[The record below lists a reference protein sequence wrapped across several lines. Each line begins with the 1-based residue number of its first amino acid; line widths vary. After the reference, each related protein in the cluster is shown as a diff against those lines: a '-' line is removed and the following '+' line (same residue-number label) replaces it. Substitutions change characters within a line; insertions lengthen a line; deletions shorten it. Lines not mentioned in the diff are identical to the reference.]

1 MDIVAAEKE
10 LRSSTSFYDIH
21 LLWDELFG
29 VTGYNFSLF
38 SQGAEFADR
47 VMSETDKNVVS
58 LFQLKSFYFSLP
70 RAIRDEL
77 MQSSEYHDILTMAES
92 VSDSAVKDFLVDTG
106 NKAISDK
113 CPNFFSDLD
122 ILNNLNKELL
132 SVRNE
137 IDRNSLH
144 WYDFGRS
151 EINKQVEADE
161 ELNNLLKRQKAFQER
176 IKVSHTFTD
185 DDHKE
190 DMYLHDQIA
199 RRYDEIRYAVW
210 EDIGKKER
218 EAMSRLQEQRDRL
231 YAEAEKLQT
240 TLLSNVKDVLNNHS
254 PVTEEEAK
262 AWVDKNI
269 FFDSSAIA
277 KMKRLGVSI
286 PQFKESLAELYRY
299 LGGKLG
305 IINFVVEGRSNRAFA
320 RGRGLIALQGAINTE
335 TLFHECGHLAEAWD
349 QAINA
354 ACLRFV
360 KDRAEGPPVSLR
372 KLTGNHG
379 YRLAEVAYPDSFIDP
394 YVGKHYSDA
403 ASEVLSM
410 GIQCLANGASLRRL
424 AKDSEHLKLMVGICT
439 MPRRPD
445 MAELVQKAQQAA
457 ASEQLKKDLA
467 AKWNKALG
475 RVANKEFSERLLD
488 SGIRG
493 YRMYH
498 IFDSYKL
505 YDPENNLIYATGY
518 GVNLKQF
525 LRVAYLYIAN
535 AADLLPGKFN
545 SLDEIKNAAEP
556 ESNSIPSWFDNSS
569 SLPRIQ

>member
-10 LRSSTSFYDIH
+10 LRSSTSFDDIH

-29 VTGYNFSLF
+29 VTGYNFALF

-92 VSDSAVKDFLVDTG
+92 VSESAVKKFVEESGSNL
-106 NKAISDK
+106 ISEK
-113 CPNFFSDLD
+113 YPNFFSDLEKLKDVSKVLLD
-122 ILNNLNKELL
+122 I
-132 SVRNE
+132 RRE
-137 IDRNSLH
+137 IDRNATY
-144 WYDFGRS
+144 WYDLGKS
-151 EINKQVEADE
+151 EIQKQMNADE
-161 ELNNLLKRQKAFQER
+161 ELINLLKKQKAFQER
-176 IKVSHTFTD
+176 IKASDTFTD
-185 DDHKE
+185 EDHE
-190 DMYLHDQIA
+190 ENMHLYAQISK
-199 RRYDEIRYAVW
+199 RYDEIRDVVW

-231 YAEAEKLQT
+231 YAETEELQT
-240 TLLSNVKDVLNNHS
+240 ALLNSLKDVLKEHS
-254 PVTEEEAK
+254 PISAEEAQE
-262 AWVDKNI
+262 WVEKSV
-269 FFDSSAIA
+269 FFDSSATA
-277 KMKRLGVSI
+277 KMSRLGVSI

-305 IINFVVEGRSNRAFA
+305 IIHFVVEGRSKRAFA

-394 YVGKHYSDA
+394 YVGKHYSHA

-410 GIQCLANGASLRRL
+410 GIQCLANGASLRSV

-475 RVANKEFSERLLD
+475 RVANKAFSERLLD

-498 IFDSYKL
+498 IFDSYEL
-505 YDPENNLIYATGY
+505 YDPENNLIYATRY
-518 GVNLKQF
+518 GGNLKQF

-556 ESNSIPSWFDNSS
+556 ESNFIPSWFDNSS

>member
-1 MDIVAAEKE
+1 M
-10 LRSSTSFYDIH
+10 
-21 LLWDELFG
+21 
-29 VTGYNFSLF
+29 
-38 SQGAEFADR
+38 
-47 VMSETDKNVVS
+47 
-58 LFQLKSFYFSLP
+58 
-70 RAIRDEL
+70 
-77 MQSSEYHDILTMAES
+77 
-92 VSDSAVKDFLVDTG
+92 
-106 NKAISDK
+106 
-113 CPNFFSDLD
+113 
-122 ILNNLNKELL
+122 
-132 SVRNE
+132 
-137 IDRNSLH
+137 
-144 WYDFGRS
+144 
-151 EINKQVEADE
+151 
-161 ELNNLLKRQKAFQER
+161 
-176 IKVSHTFTD
+176 
-185 DDHKE
+185 
-190 DMYLHDQIA
+190 
-199 RRYDEIRYAVW
+199 
-210 EDIGKKER
+210 
-218 EAMSRLQEQRDRL
+218 
-231 YAEAEKLQT
+231 
-240 TLLSNVKDVLNNHS
+240 
-254 PVTEEEAK
+254 
-262 AWVDKNI
+262 
-269 FFDSSAIA
+269 
-277 KMKRLGVSI
+277 SI

-305 IINFVVEGRSNRAFA
+305 IIYFVVEGRSKRAFA

-394 YVGKHYSDA
+394 YVGKHYSHA

-410 GIQCLANGASLRRL
+410 GIQCLANGASLRSL

-475 RVANKEFSERLLD
+475 RVANKAFSERLLD

-498 IFDSYKL
+498 IFDSYEL
-505 YDPENNLIYATGY
+505 YDPENNLIYATRY
-518 GVNLKQF
+518 GGNLKQF

-556 ESNSIPSWFDNSS
+556 ESNFIPSWFDNSS

>member
-1 MDIVAAEKE
+1 
-10 LRSSTSFYDIH
+10 
-21 LLWDELFG
+21 
-29 VTGYNFSLF
+29 
-38 SQGAEFADR
+38 
-47 VMSETDKNVVS
+47 
-58 LFQLKSFYFSLP
+58 
-70 RAIRDEL
+70 
-77 MQSSEYHDILTMAES
+77 
-92 VSDSAVKDFLVDTG
+92 
-106 NKAISDK
+106 
-113 CPNFFSDLD
+113 
-122 ILNNLNKELL
+122 
-132 SVRNE
+132 
-137 IDRNSLH
+137 
-144 WYDFGRS
+144 
-151 EINKQVEADE
+151 
-161 ELNNLLKRQKAFQER
+161 
-176 IKVSHTFTD
+176 
-185 DDHKE
+185 
-190 DMYLHDQIA
+190 
-199 RRYDEIRYAVW
+199 
-210 EDIGKKER
+210 
-218 EAMSRLQEQRDRL
+218 MSRLQEQRDRL
-231 YAEAEKLQT
+231 YAETEELQT
-240 TLLSNVKDVLNNHS
+240 ALLNGLKDVLKENS
-254 PVTEEEAK
+254 PISAEEAQE
-262 AWVDKNI
+262 WVEKSV
-269 FFDSSAIA
+269 FFDSSATA
-277 KMKRLGVSI
+277 KMSRLGVSI

-305 IINFVVEGRSNRAFA
+305 IIYFVVEGRSKRAFA

-394 YVGKHYSDA
+394 YVGKHYSHA

-410 GIQCLANGASLRRL
+410 GIQCLANGASLRSL

-475 RVANKEFSERLLD
+475 RVANKAFSERLLD

-505 YDPENNLIYATGY
+505 YDPENNLIYATRY
-518 GVNLKQF
+518 GGNLKQF

-556 ESNSIPSWFDNSS
+556 ESNFIPSWFDNSS

>member
-29 VTGYNFSLF
+29 VTGYNFALF